1 MISRRTRWRA
11 VLLLVLTLGLLAAPA
26 PAQQAGRVPKIAFVR
41 SGPPPKGFVEAFQR
55 GLRDLGYVEGR
66 TMVVEYRFTDGTPA
80 QLTDAVGELLRLK
93 VDVMVASGLPATLA
107 AKDMTRTVPI
117 VFPAVVG
124 PIETGLVTSLARP
137 GANLTGL
144 SLNAPDLLPK
154 RLEAL
159 GQVVPRLSRVAV
171 LRNPA
176 SPGSAPEALKEL
188 ERGAHALGV
197 QLDMVD
203 ARGPND
209 FEAAFSAAKKSQALL
224 QLDDVLFTTHRDRLV
239 GLALRHRLPAIYGFR
254 EHVDTGG
261 LMSYGPNIPELYRR
275 SATFVDKILKGAKP
289 GELPIEQPATFELAV
304 NLKTA
309 KALGLTIPPS
319 LLARADHVIQ

>member
-93 VDVMVASGLPATLA
+93 VDVIVASGLPATLA

-117 VFPAVVG
+117 VFPAVV
-124 PIETGLVTSLARP
+124 

-203 ARGPND
+203 ARGPNA

-289 GELPIEQPATFELAV
+289 GELPIEQPATFELA
-304 NLKTA
+304 A
-309 KALGLTIPPS
+309 SMPPHVEGGQPCPS
-319 LLARADHVIQ
+319 TCSTRPTRPRASRGC